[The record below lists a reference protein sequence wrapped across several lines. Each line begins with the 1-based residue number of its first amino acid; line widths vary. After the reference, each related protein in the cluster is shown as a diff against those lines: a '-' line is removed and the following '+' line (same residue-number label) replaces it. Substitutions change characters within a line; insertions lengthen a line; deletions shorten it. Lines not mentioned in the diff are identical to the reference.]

1 MKSSGRKQVI
11 MTWCFMLL
19 GVAVFPFW
27 IGTAQEMEAPVDL
40 IGRNRERIE
49 DCRRGLE
56 VLTVIQFDLKKT
68 KVLQV
73 LQVLG
78 LNETWEP
85 SILWPTGMYDA
96 SHSSTPPKSATR
108 INQRQQAVRRPGN
121 SSPSITMSR

>member
-1 MKSSGRKQVI
+1 
-11 MTWCFMLL
+11 MLL